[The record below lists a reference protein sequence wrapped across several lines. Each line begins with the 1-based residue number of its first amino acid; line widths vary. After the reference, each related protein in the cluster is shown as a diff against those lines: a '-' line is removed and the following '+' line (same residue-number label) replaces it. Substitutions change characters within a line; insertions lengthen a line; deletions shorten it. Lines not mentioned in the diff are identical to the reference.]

1 MSIPKENEKAMQL
14 VTKDESDWVLMQR
27 QCTAFLKSGFLP
39 SNIKTTEQ
47 AVTIAWKGREMNLPP
62 LYALSNISVING
74 KPCLSA
80 ELMLA
85 LIYRNIPGSAAV
97 FTTPPE
103 KQHLECEAVVNR
115 PHGATMKFRFSIED
129 AKRAGI
135 YRQTWEKYPAALLR
149 ARTISSFARAV
160 FPDALMGCS
169 YTPEEMGDDSYIE
182 AEFEVAPKQPEQIKQ
197 LEQIKQPEPQKQ
209 EAITPPQTPHG
220 YTGPL
225 SDAQKKRMY
234 AIGKANGFTAQHV
247 KDLVKG
253 NFHKEHFIDLTRNEY
268 DVLCNLMQENP
279 RKETPSNYS
288 SEAPH

>member
-27 QCTAFLKSGFLP
+27 QCAAFLKSQLLP
-39 SNIKTTEQ
+39 THIKTLEQ

-62 LYALSNISVING
+62 LYSLSNISVING

-115 PHGATMKFRFSIED
+115 PNGATMKFRFSIED

-182 AEFEVAPKQPEQIKQ
+182 AEFEVAPKQEKQ
-197 LEQIKQPEPQKQ
+197 LEPQKQ
-209 EAITPPQTPHG
+209 ETITPPKTPPETPHG

-225 SDAQKKRMY
+225 SEAQKKRMY

-268 DVLCNLMQENP
+268 DVICNLMQENP
-279 RKETPSNYS
+279 RIPETPDNYS